1 MEIDAEALLDMA
13 RRERER
19 TGAHVTMTHLV
30 GKAVAEG
37 LAAVP
42 TLAMRLAH
50 GREYPRESIDVFF
63 IVATE
68 GGDELTGVKVTG
80 VDRLSPAEIATE
92 LERRTSAIATG
103 SDQEFGRAK
112 QMLTVLPPWVLRRAL
127 RISAWL
133 SSDLHLDLPV
143 LGVRREAFGGAM
155 VTSVGMWGVP
165 HAYSP
170 LAGYYRVPLLVC
182 IGAVRQRPVAVA
194 GQVVVR
200 PVFTLTA
207 TFDHRYVDGFH
218 AAHLARAVEE
228 SRAHPCCQPHRP
240 PVSTPNM
247 RILVVEDAKR
257 LASSLRTGLEAEGF
271 AVDTA
276 YDGTEGLWY
285 AREHAYDAILLD
297 IMLPGLNGYKV
308 CETLRAEQNWTPI
321 LMLTA
326 KDGDLD
332 QVEALDT
339 GADDYVTKPFSFQVL
354 LARVRSLLRRG
365 RPERPALLTVGDLVL
380 DPASHAVTRAG
391 TELSLTSRELSLLE
405 FLMRR
410 AGEVVTKADIL
421 GHVWDYAFEGDPNII
436 EVYVGRLRR
445 KVDRPF
451 GRADIETLR
460 GSGYRLRVP
469 DPADQ
474 P

>member
-1 MEIDAEALLDMA
+1 
-13 RRERER
+13 
-19 TGAHVTMTHLV
+19 
-30 GKAVAEG
+30 
-37 LAAVP
+37 
-42 TLAMRLAH
+42 
-50 GREYPRESIDVFF
+50 
-63 IVATE
+63 
-68 GGDELTGVKVTG
+68 
-80 VDRLSPAEIATE
+80 
-92 LERRTSAIATG
+92 
-103 SDQEFGRAK
+103 
-112 QMLTVLPPWVLRRAL
+112 
-127 RISAWL
+127 
-133 SSDLHLDLPV
+133 
-143 LGVRREAFGGAM
+143 
-155 VTSVGMWGVP
+155 
-165 HAYSP
+165 
-170 LAGYYRVPLLVC
+170 
-182 IGAVRQRPVAVA
+182 
-194 GQVVVR
+194 
-200 PVFTLTA
+200 
-207 TFDHRYVDGFH
+207 
-218 AAHLARAVEE
+218 
-228 SRAHPCCQPHRP
+228 
-240 PVSTPNM
+240 M
-247 RILVVEDAKR
+247 RILVVEDEKR

-276 YDGTEGLWY
+276 YDGVEGLWY
-285 AREHAYDAILLD
+285 AREHQYDAILLD

-380 DPASHAVTRAG
+380 DPASHVVTRAG

-421 GHVWDYAFEGDPNII
+421 GHVWDYAFEGDPTII